1 MAALGAI
8 LEGIELMF
16 GQQTEQQIALCEQRL
31 TTIENSLVAQGR
43 ILNQILSAVS
53 NSNLQGE
60 IKKLM
65 LDITALTAAVANET
79 TVEESAET
87 LLVNISGQLQTLIA
101 NSGDTVDP
109 AALQAIV
116 ATINANSANLAQAVV
131 TATPAAT
138 PTTPPPASVIA
149 SAVKA

>member
-1 MAALGAI
+1 
-8 LEGIELMF
+8 MF

-31 TTIENSLVAQGR
+31 IAIQNSLAAQGR

-60 IKKLM
+60 IKTLM

-79 TVEESAET
+79 TVDASVEA
-87 LLVNISGQLQTLIA
+87 LLTQLTSSIQTLISESG
-101 NSGDTVDP
+101 NSVDP
-109 AALQAIV
+109 AALQALV
-116 ATINANSANLAQAVV
+116 MTMQQNAANLGQAVV

-138 PTTPPPASVIA
+138 TTTPPPASVIA

>member
-1 MAALGAI
+1 
-8 LEGIELMF
+8 MF
-16 GQQTEQQIALCEQRL
+16 GESTEQQMAACEERL
-31 TTIENSLVAQGR
+31 TAIESILAAQGK

-53 NSNLQGE
+53 SSNLQGE
-60 IKKLM
+60 IKTLM

-79 TVEESAET
+79 TVEASAET
-87 LLVNISGQLQTLIA
+87 LLTNISAELQTLIA
-101 NSGDTVDP
+101 NSGNTVDP
-109 AALQAIV
+109 AALAAIV
-116 ATINANSANLAQAVV
+116 ATINANSSNLAQAVV